1 MNNIELL
8 DDIIE
13 NNFSYK
19 KYYPIL
25 KQFLEIEYCFLIN
38 AESLNPIKLPEDS
51 YIVFSSIENYFTFPK
66 IFLKGIFNA
75 LDINKNNKLSFENYV
90 NGFLKI
96 YTGTLDEKLKF
107 VFDMFNINKDQ
118 FIYYNDVY
126 LILNY
131 TNIFDSKSHNNKMN
145 SIIKSFFD
153 NKEFM
158 DYTLFSQITFQKNYG
173 LFLIVL
179 AIIFEHS
186 NFNKE
191 FSYIFDFSFPSYHP
205 NSSSI
210 IKIKPQE
217 INSNISN
224 TQIVNSDLSYTQSLF
239 KNNSPLLYPKT
250 GIRRVNSSKGI
261 HQSTTINSYQSEISD
276 YIKANY
282 SIDIFP
288 LLLNSNNNQINN
300 LQQIQLNYNNILNLN
315 SINSKKKSFDL
326 NELQEFNEDLL
337 ELNQFEND
345 YMNLKSTLLF
355 EIKAMNEYRIP
366 IASDECFLK
375 NGIILSSNIK
385 SNAKLKTPNSLF
397 YFSSRKNENDDKNFS
412 NSIDNSPLP
421 DSLISNS
428 SRGNTFTDILK
439 SSQISQNFYNN
450 IFEDET
456 FVLNKNN
463 EKMKPFYLFII
474 KNCIIVSGK
483 KNEKIKIKYF
493 IPLKNC
499 YIANNRDVLYFN
511 TIKYYKLI
519 LISTIQFKRR
529 KFQLFFEKRAKI
541 NNITNIIIK
550 ETKYTVVKSDYTF
563 IKDIGKGTFSQI
575 KLMKHN
581 KTNKLYAVKRI
592 NKNVSSI
599 EEFKTINWE
608 KDIIKFLM
616 NYPNECKHIIKF
628 YKIIETIEHLY
639 IIQEYIETGSLSNF
653 LKKNKIVLPSFK
665 VRKIAEQII
674 YGVKELHD
682 YGIIHR
688 DLKLENILIDD
699 SNEND
704 FKIKIID
711 FGLSVVLTSKA
722 RTNENYGTFIYS
734 SPEVLLSIPYNN
746 KIDIWSLGVIFF
758 YLEYTFLPFNIIGNE
773 KENEQGI
780 ANKIVVNK
788 LKFPIK
794 KDDLNND
801 DDISNK
807 IMAKLIIEC
816 LNKNLNERS
825 DINFL
830 LKIVKG
836 EININDI

>member
-1 MNNIELL
+1 
-8 DDIIE
+8 
-13 NNFSYK
+13 
-19 KYYPIL
+19 
-25 KQFLEIEYCFLIN
+25 
-38 AESLNPIKLPEDS
+38 
-51 YIVFSSIENYFTFPK
+51 
-66 IFLKGIFNA
+66 
-75 LDINKNNKLSFENYV
+75 
-90 NGFLKI
+90 
-96 YTGTLDEKLKF
+96 
-107 VFDMFNINKDQ
+107 
-118 FIYYNDVY
+118 
-126 LILNY
+126 
-131 TNIFDSKSHNNKMN
+131 
-145 SIIKSFFD
+145 
-153 NKEFM
+153 
-158 DYTLFSQITFQKNYG
+158 
-173 LFLIVL
+173 
-179 AIIFEHS
+179 
-186 NFNKE
+186 
-191 FSYIFDFSFPSYHP
+191 
-205 NSSSI
+205 
-210 IKIKPQE
+210 
-217 INSNISN
+217 
-224 TQIVNSDLSYTQSLF
+224 
-239 KNNSPLLYPKT
+239 
-250 GIRRVNSSKGI
+250 
-261 HQSTTINSYQSEISD
+261 
-276 YIKANY
+276 
-282 SIDIFP
+282 
-288 LLLNSNNNQINN
+288 
-300 LQQIQLNYNNILNLN
+300 
-315 SINSKKKSFDL
+315 
-326 NELQEFNEDLL
+326 
-337 ELNQFEND
+337 
-345 YMNLKSTLLF
+345 MNLKSTLLF

-366 IASDECFLK
+366 IASGEFFLN
-375 NGIILSSNIK
+375 NGMILSSNIK

-397 YFSSRKNENDDKNFS
+397 YFSSRKNEYDDKNNMS
-412 NSIDNSPLP
+412 SENSPLP

-463 EKMKPFYLFII
+463 EKMKPFFLFVI
-474 KNCIIVSGK
+474 KNYIIISTK

-499 YIANNRDVLYFN
+499 YIANNHDVLYFN

-519 LISTIQFKRR
+519 LISTIQFERR

-541 NNITNIIIK
+541 NNISNLIIK
-550 ETKYTVVKSDYTF
+550 ETNYTVVKSDYTF

-581 KTNKLYAVKRI
+581 KTNKLYAIKRI

-699 SNEND
+699 SNGND

-746 KIDIWSLGVIFF
+746 KIDCWSIGIIFF
-758 YLEYTFLPFNIIGNE
+758 YLEYTFLPFNIMGTE

-780 ANKIVVNK
+780 ANKIVVNELK
-788 LKFPIK
+788 LPKK
-794 KDDLNND
+794 KDISND
-801 DDISNK
+801 DDISK
-807 IMAKLIIEC
+807 QIMAKIIMEC
-816 LNKNLNERS
+816 LNKNLNQRS

-836 EININDI
+836 

>member
-8 DDIIE
+8 DDIIQ

-19 KYYPIL
+19 TYYPVL

-38 AESLNPIKLPEDS
+38 AESLNPIKLPENS
-51 YIVFSSIENYFTFPK
+51 YIVFTSIENYFTFPK
-66 IFLKGIFNA
+66 IFLKSIFNA
-75 LDINKNNKLSFENYV
+75 LDINKKNKLSFDNYV

-131 TNIFDSKSHNNKMN
+131 TNIFDNKSHNNKMN
-145 SIIKSFFD
+145 SIIKSFFY

-205 NSSSI
+205 NSSLI
-210 IKIKPQE
+210 IQTKLKE
-217 INSNISN
+217 TNLNISN
-224 TQIVNSDLSYTQSLF
+224 TQILNSNLLYTQSIF
-239 KNNSPLLYPKT
+239 KNNSTLLYPNT
-250 GIRRVNSSKGI
+250 GIRRVFSSKGI
-261 HQSTTINSYQSEISD
+261 KQSTTNNLNQNEIFD
-276 YIKANY
+276 YIKSNY

-288 LLLNSNNNQINN
+288 LFLNINTNQSNN
-300 LQQIQLNYNNILNLN
+300 LQQINLNYNNILNLN
-315 SINSKKKSFDL
+315 SNNSKSKSFDL
-326 NELQEFNEDLL
+326 NELQEFNEDIL
-337 ELNQFEND
+337 ELNKFEND
-345 YMNLKSTLLF
+345 YLNAKSTLLF
-355 EIKAMNEYRIP
+355 EISAMNEYKIP
-366 IASDECFLK
+366 IASGEFFLK
-375 NGIILSSNIK
+375 NGTILSSNIK
-385 SNAKLKTPNSLF
+385 SNAKSKFPNSLF
-397 YFSSRKNENDDKNFS
+397 YFSSRKNENEEKNLLFNMS
-412 NSIDNSPLP
+412 NENSPLP
-421 DSLISNS
+421 ESLLSNS
-428 SRGNTFTDILK
+428 TRGNNFTDLLK
-439 SSQISQNFYNN
+439 STQISQNFNNN
-450 IFEDET
+450 IFEEET
-456 FVLNKNN
+456 FILNKTN
-463 EKMKPFYLFII
+463 EKMKPFCLFII
-474 KNCIIVSGK
+474 RNCIIISGK
-483 KNEKIKIKYF
+483 KNEKIKIKHF

-499 YIANNRDVLYFN
+499 YIANNHEVLYFN

-519 LISTIQFKRR
+519 LISTIQFQRR
-529 KFQLFFEKRAKI
+529 KFQLYFEKKAKI
-541 NNITNIIIK
+541 NNITNLIIK
-550 ETKYTVVKSDYTF
+550 ETKYKVVKSDYTF

-581 KTNKLYAVKRI
+581 KTNKLYAIKKI

-628 YKIIETIEHLY
+628 YNIIETIEHLY

-653 LKKNKIVLPSFK
+653 LKKNRIVLPSFK

-722 RTNENYGTFIYS
+722 KTNENYGTFIYS

-746 KIDIWSLGVIFF
+746 KIDCWSLGVIFF
-758 YLEYTFLPFNIIGNE
+758 YLEYTFLPFNIIGTE

-780 ANKIVVNK
+780 AKKIVVNE
-788 LKFPIK
+788 LKIPQK
-794 KDDLNND
+794 KDYSNND
-801 DDISNK
+801 DISKNIMVK
-807 IMAKLIIEC
+807 IILEC
-816 LNKNLNERS
+816 LKKNINQRG
-825 DINFL
+825 DINSLF
-830 LKIVKG
+830 KIVKG
-836 EININDI
+836 ETKINI